1 MHAQRLTETHL
12 LGYRIDRVETANPR
26 AAHYEVLISDDGS
39 VLAQF
44 ADRSAAEKF
53 IVMRELRSIEL
64 RPRMHAY

>member
-1 MHAQRLTETHL
+1 MHGQRLTETHV
-12 LGYRIDRVETANPR
+12 LGYRIDRIETAK
-26 AAHYEVLISDDGS
+26 ASVTHYEVLIAEGGA

-64 RPRMHAY
+64 RPRMPAY